1 MTRPGDPGHAAASRE
16 EAAIHETTDAPRR
29 RFTWTLHR
37 RLLLI
42 VAGLL
47 VAVSAVV
54 GVVSV
59 AVFHES
65 SVARLD
71 ANLAS
76 ASSRANVAIAGQPP
90 GFPGDPDEAPGLVLN
105 VPGQEAG
112 TLAGLVADDGTT
124 RAGYIT
130 EGGRVLDLPP
140 TIADS
145 LGAVPA
151 DGVPHT
157 IDVPRFGEYRAI
169 AHTQEEWGDVAVV
182 LALPLAEVNA
192 STTQL
197 AFTIAIV
204 ALVGLVIALVIG
216 SSVIRRALS
225 PLAQVTA
232 TAQRVSNLP
241 LDRGDVAL
249 AERVSVDDEG
259 TEVGRLGT
267 AFNRMLGHVASALS
281 AREQSEQKVRR
292 FVADASHELRTPLA
306 SIRGYAELTRLHGGE
321 LPPDVT
327 HAIGRIES
335 ESVRMTELVEDLL
348 LLARLDEGREL
359 AARPVDLGRVVIE
372 AVGDAQAAGP
382 DHDWEVRLPDAATV
396 VVGDEPRLRQV
407 VTNLLANA
415 GVHTPDGT
423 SVVAT
428 LGRDG
433 RDVVLTVEDDGPG
446 IPPELVGSLFE
457 RFVRGDSSRSRRAG
471 STGLGLAIVQAVVEA
486 HHGDVSVSSEPGVT
500 RFTVR
505 LPGAPAAD
513 ADDEVVD
520 ASADDAEL
528 GTPRA
533 DLPADA

>member
-16 EAAIHETTDAPRR
+16 EAAIHETTDAARR

-42 VAGLL
+42 VTGLL

-71 ANLAS
+71 ANLKA
-76 ASSRANVAIAGQPP
+76 ASSRADDATGP
-90 GFPGDPDEAPGLVLN
+90 GIPGDPGRTVGAFLS
-105 VPGQEAG
+105 VPGQPEG
-112 TLAGLVADDGTT
+112 TLGGIVIGDEVTAAVIDDGQIQTL
-124 RAGYIT
+124 APGAAQ
-130 EGGRVLDLPP
+130 EL
-140 TIADS
+140 AD
-145 LGAVPA
+145 VPA
-151 DGVPHT
+151 DRAAHT
-157 IDVPRFGEYRAI
+157 IEAGVLGDYRAL
-169 AHTQEEWGDVAVV
+169 AVETQPGVNIV

-197 AFTIAIV
+197 ALTIAIV
-204 ALVGLVIALVIG
+204 AIVGLMFALVIG

-249 AERVSVDDEG
+249 AERVRVDDDG

-359 AARPVDLGRVVIE
+359 AARPVDLGRVVVE

-415 GVHTPDGT
+415 GVHTPEGT
-423 SVVAT
+423 SVVAA

-433 RDVVLTVEDDGPG
+433 HDVVLTIEDDGPG

-486 HHGDVSVSSEPGVT
+486 HHGDVSVS
-500 RFTVR
+500 
-505 LPGAPAAD
+505 
-513 ADDEVVD
+513 
-520 ASADDAEL
+520 
-528 GTPRA
+528 
-533 DLPADA
+533 

>member
-16 EAAIHETTDAPRR
+16 GVATHETADASRR

-54 GVVSV
+54 GVISV

-71 ANLAS
+71 ANLQA
-76 ASSRANVAIAGQPP
+76 ASSRADDATGP
-90 GFPGDPDEAPGLVLN
+90 GIPGDPGRTVGAFLS
-105 VPGQEAG
+105 VPGQPEGTLGGIVIGGEVTAAVIDDGEIQTLAPGAAQELADVPPDRAAHTIEAG
-112 TLAGLVADDGTT
+112 A
-124 RAGYIT
+124 
-130 EGGRVLDLPP
+130 
-140 TIADS
+140 
-145 LGAVPA
+145 LG
-151 DGVPHT
+151 D
-157 IDVPRFGEYRAI
+157 YRAL
-169 AHTQEEWGDVAVV
+169 AAETQPGVKIV
-182 LALPLAEVNA
+182 LALPLAEVDA

-197 AFTIAIV
+197 ALTIAIV
-204 ALVGLVIALVIG
+204 AIVGLMIALIVG

-249 AERVSVDDEG
+249 AERVRVDDDG

-359 AARPVDLGRVVIE
+359 ASVPVDLGRVLVE

-396 VVGDEPRLRQV
+396 VSGDEPRLRQV

-415 GVHTPDGT
+415 RVHTPDGT
-423 SVVAT
+423 SVIAT
-428 LGRDG
+428 LERDG
-433 RDVVLTVEDDGPG
+433 GDVVLTVEDDGPG

-486 HHGDVSVSSEPGVT
+486 HHGEVTVVSEPGAT

-505 LPGAPAAD
+505 LPAAPATA
-513 ADDEVVD
+513 ASTVDDELDV
-520 ASADDAEL
+520 
-528 GTPRA
+528 
-533 DLPADA
+533 PADEVDRVERSVLGR